1 VKSESRLTPTPQVGD
16 EDGLVEARAARR
28 RMLAAMAG
36 VALAGVPLAGRAQP
50 SAPTPAQARAPTP
63 AQTAGPFYPVE
74 IPADS
79 DNDLVAVKGAAAPA
93 KGELLLLA
101 GTVVDTNGKPVAGAR
116 VEIWQCNAFGRY
128 LHPNDRNPVP
138 EDPGFQGY
146 GQFVTRADGAYSF
159 RTIKPVPYPGRT
171 PHIHFKVS
179 GSGIRTLVTQMYV
192 AGEPGNARDGLYN
205 SLGDESARRAV
216 TVDLVNA
223 PDGKAL
229 AGRFEIVVRS

>member
-1 VKSESRLTPTPQVGD
+1 MKSETKLTPTPQVGD
-16 EDGLVEARAARR
+16 EDGLVEARTARR

-36 VALAGVPLAGRAQP
+36 VAIAGVPLAGRAQ
-50 SAPTPAQARAPTP
+50 SNAPAPAQSRAPTP
-63 AQTAGPFYPVE
+63 AQTEGPFYPVA

-101 GTVVDTNGKPVAGAR
+101 GTVVDTEGRPVAGAR

-146 GQFVTRADGAYSF
+146 GQFVTRGDGAYSF
-159 RTIKPVPYPGRT
+159 RTIRPVPYPGRT
-171 PHIHFKVS
+171 PHIHFKV
-179 GSGIRTLVTQMYV
+179 GGPGIRTLVTQMYV

-205 SLGDESARRAV
+205 ALGGESARRAV
-216 TVDLVNA
+216 TVELIKA

>member
-1 VKSESRLTPTPQVGD
+1 MPKPERKLMPTPALGD
-16 EDGLVEARAARR
+16 EEGLAAARAARR

-36 VALAGVPLAGRAQP
+36 IALAGMPLSVRAQ
-50 SAPTPAQARAPTP
+50 SRSPTP

-79 DNDLVAVKGAAAPA
+79 DNDLVTVTGAPAPA

-101 GTVVDTNGKPVAGAR
+101 GTVVDTGGKPVAGAR

-128 LHPNDRNPVP
+128 LHPNDRNAVP

-146 GQFVTRADGAYSF
+146 GQFVTRADGAYTF
-159 RTIKPVPYPGRT
+159 RTIRPVPYPGRT

-179 GSGIRTLVTQMYV
+179 GPGIRTLVTQMYV
-192 AGEPGNARDGLYN
+192 AGEPGNARDFLYGR
-205 SLGDESARRAV
+205 LDDDSARRAV
-216 TVDLVNA
+216 TVELVKA
-223 PDGKAL
+223 GDGKAL
-229 AGRFEIVVRS
+229 AGRFEIVVRG

>member
-1 VKSESRLTPTPQVGD
+1 VKREQQRLTPTPQLGD
-16 EDGLVEARAARR
+16 EEGLVEARAARR
-28 RMLAAMAG
+28 KMLRAMAG
-36 VALAGVPLAGRAQP
+36 IALAGVPLTSRGQSRM
-50 SAPTPAQARAPTP
+50 PTP

-79 DNDLVAVKGAAAPA
+79 DNDLASVKGAAAPA

-101 GTVVDTNGKPVAGAR
+101 GTVVDTNGRPVSGAR

-138 EDPGFQGY
+138 DDPGFQGY

-159 RTIKPVPYPGRT
+159 RTIRPVPYPGRT

-179 GSGIRTLVTQMYV
+179 GPAIRTLVTQMYV
-192 AGEPGNARDGLYN
+192 AGEPGNARDGLYR
-205 SLGDESARRAV
+205 SVGDESARRAV
-216 TVDLVNA
+216 TVELVRA

-229 AGRFEIVVRS
+229 AGRFDLVVWS

>member
-1 VKSESRLTPTPQVGD
+1 MERDSKLTPTPQIGD
-16 EDGLVEARAARR
+16 EEGLAEARAARR
-28 RMLAAMAG
+28 RMLAALAG
-36 VALAGVPLAGRAQP
+36 VALAGVPQGGRAQ
-50 SAPTPAQARAPTP
+50 SRAPTP

-79 DNDLVAVKGAAAPA
+79 DNDLVVVKGAAAPA

-101 GTVVDTNGKPVAGAR
+101 GTVVDTDGRPVSGAR

-146 GQFVTRADGAYSF
+146 GQFVTKADGAYRF

-179 GSGIRTLVTQMYV
+179 GPAIRTLVTQMYV
-192 AGEPGNARDGLYN
+192 AGEPGNARDFLYN
-205 SLGDESARRAV
+205 GLGDESARRAV
-216 TVDLVNA
+216 TVELVRA